1 MENRKLSFGM
11 LFILFL
17 MLFISYSGILRG
29 TFWENPLRGALTGL
43 SIGLGLLLP
52 PLIVVLTLMN
62 RTSLYVAV
70 VMAAGTELLLSGIL
84 ALAGYTGYARIFVE
98 ATVIGLPAGLLMAW
112 VVAQERGDSKTTKQ
126 KESETS
132 INREA

>member
-17 MLFISYSGILRG
+17 MLFISYSGISRG
-29 TFWENPLRGALTGL
+29 TFWENPLRGTLTGL
-43 SIGLGLLLP
+43 GIGLGLLLP

-70 VMAAGTELLLSGIL
+70 VIAAGTELLLSGIL
-84 ALAGYTGYARIFVE
+84 ALSGYTGYARVFVE

-112 VVAQERGDSKTTKQ
+112 VVAQERGDSKITKQ
-126 KESETS
+126 KESETI